1 MKFKTSTLNPSL
13 CDFSD
18 AYIFVSGA
26 ITVVGGNADDAGR
39 VVDRNRNDKQ
49 KIFKNCAPFVNC
61 ITEINSTQVDNTKY
75 FNIVFNKIQR
85 KLFQNIWKFILI
97 FQRSIK
103 W

>member
-18 AYIFVSGA
+18 ACIFVSGA

-61 ITEINSTQVDNTKY
+61 ITEINSTQVDNAKY

-103 W
+103 